1 MLLECIWFFLWAL
14 LWAMYFA
21 TDGFDLG
28 VGMLLPVLGKDED
41 SRRLMVNSTG
51 PVWNGNEVWLIAAG
65 GATFAAFPR
74 TYAVLFSS
82 FYTALM
88 LLLAALI
95 IRGVSLEYRHK
106 AESAGGRKACDIG
119 LFAGSFSIA
128 LLIGVAFGNIF
139 RGLAIV
145 GGVNQGGFLDLL
157 NPYAICTGLFFI
169 AMFLLHGAAWLLIKT
184 QGAFEEKTL
193 KLTRIL
199 WFIVLILTIAFLTFT
214 FSSTHL
220 FDNYLKNPFLFLLP
234 LLAVAVLL
242 GCRFFLHKKNYWK
255 AWACSGAFIFTCTF
269 FAVVGLYPNMLPST
283 IDPAVNSIIYHQ
295 AASSKLTLTIMLG
308 VVLLFIPLAIVY
320 QVWAYRLFKH
330 KVDTE
335 NLIY

>member
-1 MLLECIWFFLWAL
+1 
-14 LWAMYFA
+14 MYFV

-28 VGMLLPVLGKDED
+28 VGMLLPILGRDENN
-41 SRRLMVNSTG
+41 RRLMFNSTG
-51 PVWNGNEVWLIAAG
+51 PVWNGNEVWLITAG

-119 LFAGSFSIA
+119 LFVGSFLIA
-128 LLIGVAFGNIF
+128 LLVGVAFGNIF
-139 RGLAIV
+139 RGLPIV
-145 GGVNQGGFLDLL
+145 DGVNQGGFFDLL
-157 NPYAICTGLFFI
+157 NPYAICTALFFM
-169 AMFLLHGAAWLLIKT
+169 AMFLLHGGLWLLIKT

-193 KLTRIL
+193 KLTRIQ
-199 WFIVLILTIAFLTFT
+199 WVIVLILTVVFLTFT
-214 FSSTHL
+214 FFSTHL
-220 FDNYLKNPFLFLLP
+220 FDNYRNNPVLLVLP
-234 LLAVAVLL
+234 LLAVALL
-242 GCRFFLHKKNYWK
+242 VGCRFFLYRKNYWR
-255 AWACSGAFIFTCTF
+255 AWACSGGFIFTCTF

-283 IDPAVNSIIYHQ
+283 IDPVVNSIVYHQ
-295 AASSKLTLTIMLG
+295 AASSRLTLIVMLV
-308 VVLLFIPLAIVY
+308 VVLLFIPLAIGY
-320 QVWAYRLFKH
+320 QIWAYHLFKH